1 MLRLPPRKASV
12 VFAILA
18 ATALLF
24 ASCATLFSGSNDT
37 VRISSNP
44 AGAEVFIDGA
54 PYGKT
59 PLTLKLQKDN
69 YYHVAISHEGYETAY
84 VSITSREG
92 IGWIILDAIFLG
104 APMIIDAITGA
115 WASLTPDNISVRLD
129 PITSIDVNLPAVS
142 TEANATDAEGAAADA
157 LEAE

>member
-1 MLRLPPRKASV
+1 MVAV
-12 VFAILA
+12 LA
-18 ATALLF
+18 ATALLL

-37 VRISSNP
+37 VRINSNP
-44 AGAEVFIDGA
+44 KGADVLIDGA

-92 IGWIILDAIFLG
+92 VGWIILDAIGFG
-104 APMIIDAITGA
+104 FPMIVDAITGA
-115 WASLTPDNISVRLD
+115 WASLKPDNINVSLD
-129 PITSIDVNLPAVS
+129 PLPSIDVDLQ
-142 TEANATDAEGAAADA
+142 AETGDGDSSAAEAAATDA